1 MFVVFRIPLTGL
13 ESTSIFPQLEDSF
26 SFGHT
31 PATRLAWKEQT
42 GIAVGS
48 WWEVAKQLMLQ
59 FGDVLPFIR
68 NWRQEDARG
77 ATLRQI
83 DEMLS
88 DPQANAQLAATVD
101 AGKPMV
107 ESTYIL
113 EGDETLAWKCY
124 EQLLYI
130 QNRINTTYFPN
141 ITAISRELSGG
152 QPPLAQQW
160 YQAGLA
166 VIQPG

>member
-68 NWRQEDARG
+68 N
-77 ATLRQI
+77 
-83 DEMLS
+83 
-88 DPQANAQLAATVD
+88 
-101 AGKPMV
+101 
-107 ESTYIL
+107 
-113 EGDETLAWKCY
+113 
-124 EQLLYI
+124 
-130 QNRINTTYFPN
+130 
-141 ITAISRELSGG
+141 
-152 QPPLAQQW
+152 
-160 YQAGLA
+160 
-166 VIQPG
+166 